1 MGLIANADQ
10 GSSGVSLLP
19 ESSTIDDADTDER
32 VRRVELIISN
42 LLRAGVLGSL
52 ALVVLGTV
60 LTLARHPQYVA
71 SPADLSR
78 LVQPGAAFPHS
89 MRDVFEGV
97 RLLRGQAIVTAGLL
111 LLIVTPVMRVAV
123 SIFAFIYQR
132 DRNYTF
138 ITALVL
144 SLLLLSFFLG
154 AVE

>member
-1 MGLIANADQ
+1 MISPL
-10 GSSGVSLLP
+10 
-19 ESSTIDDADTDER
+19 ESSSLSAADAEER
-32 VRRVELIISN
+32 VRRVELVISN
-42 LLRAGVLGSL
+42 LLRAGVLASL

-60 LTLARHPQYVA
+60 LTFIHHPDYFA

-89 MRDVFEGV
+89 LGDVMDGI
-97 RLLRGQAIVTAGLL
+97 RRLRGQAIVMTGLL
-111 LLIVTPVMRVAV
+111 LLITTPVMRVAV

-132 DRNYTF
+132 DRVFTF
-138 ITALVL
+138 ITAMVL